1 MYDWRKMTNEQRA
14 DALELRRLRGFPK
27 HSPPHWD
34 LEAECQYLISASCY
48 EHSPFVG
55 KTPERMT
62 EISFSGFVRP
72 IFLKCWLLLAGDKLF
87 FHSWPVEE
95 H

>member
-1 MYDWRKMTNEQRA
+1 VGAGGKVLC
-14 DALELRRLRGFPK
+14 DALCNGVKAMMTGNKTANAIWAVQL
-27 HSPPHWD
+27 
-34 LEAECQYLISASCY
+34 
-48 EHSPFVG
+48 G